1 MILLLTFSIDES
13 FVSSKWV
20 IKKCFFNVFS
30 ITKNSRKYSTNDVD
44 SCAWGVWT
52 LLHQLCAVHLRNV
65 SLSFSNDVNVNT
77 FSRIRSGVR
86 RRISD
91 VLVEGCS
98 RKKSMILNRS
108 LRKSNLLLKGWLLSI
123 SFFSFVMICGSRNH
137 PKEDGSKKQTYVDS
151 KINSQKIA
159 SRTLFLKGHD
169 VHGAYCP
176 SFVTRQTLERSAPIL
191 HEAVQVRVLSGWEV
205 YNRVSS
211 LHSLRHCL
219 ERRFIRIK

>member
-1 MILLLTFSIDES
+1 MTSIRVLEECGLSCIKLFARVLFQCILEMS
-13 FVSSKWV
+13 
-20 IKKCFFNVFS
+20 VFLFLMMS
-30 ITKNSRKYSTNDVD
+30 M
-44 SCAWGVWT
+44 W
-52 LLHQLCAVHLRNV
+52 
-65 SLSFSNDVNVNT
+65 NT

-86 RRISD
+86 RTNFRRSCRRI
-91 VLVEGCS
+91 L
-98 RKKSMILNRS
+98 KKKNTMILNRS

-159 SRTLFLKGHD
+159 NRTLFLKGHD

-191 HEAVQVRVLSGWEV
+191 HEAVQVRVLSGWEAQRSCLIPSQFKGTLSWATFSLV
-205 YNRVSS
+205 QRGEAYLQSCQSS
-211 LHSLRHCL
+211 
-219 ERRFIRIK
+219 